1 MGVVRVCREVCRGWV
16 SWVYVVDGCRGCMSW
31 VYYVVEWLCRRGCGS
46 HEWFLDLGSDLDCHT
61 SGFLTRLSSE
71 SDLGC
76 RVSGF

>member
-1 MGVVRVCREVCRGWV
+1 MGVCRGWV
-16 SWVYVVDGCRGCMSW
+16 SWVYVVGVLCRG
-31 VYYVVEWLCRRGCGS
+31 VCRRGCGS